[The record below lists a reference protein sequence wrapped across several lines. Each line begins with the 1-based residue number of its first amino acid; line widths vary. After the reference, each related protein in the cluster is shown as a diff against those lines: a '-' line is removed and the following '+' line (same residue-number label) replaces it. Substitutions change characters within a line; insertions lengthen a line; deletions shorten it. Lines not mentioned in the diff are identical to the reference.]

1 MLKNMK
7 HRLCRLL
14 CLALLLCLPLPAYAT
29 GITVGG
35 GTNAEQG
42 GTGEEAAYQPS
53 TLEER
58 YGKPNRVKGLTL
70 TLEEAEYIEGHA
82 LLTLK
87 FRNRTRHAYQY
98 GLPYFLEKRGT
109 DGKWYAV
116 PAGKGNYVWPMI
128 GMVILPGRRAEFE
141 IDLRAPAFYDVP
153 GPGEYRIA
161 KVADRVDR
169 EADKVLLT
177 VEFTVAGEKTLYA
190 TEPVYFRTSPGTKH
204 EAVYELKTG
213 EACKQIAKN
222 GKWMQVELTDGRRG
236 YVFAKYLTE
245 DTATQYY
252 MHPLI
257 VPLGAGNIRSIS
269 ATDDPANDRSIQNL
283 GGAVLKGRAGT
294 CVHVTLKR
302 AYDCYAVRLYL
313 FGNAWEAQAAANALK
328 RIDTMV
334 PDAPSYTYYR
344 MGNAI
349 VEWRAES
356 WYDFSKKERAYAEAV
371 NGAFAELCGL
381 AIVYLNG

>member
-7 HRLCRLL
+7 RRLCRLL

-70 TLEEAEYIEGHA
+70 TLEEAEYIEGNA

-109 DGKWYAV
+109 DGKWYSA

-128 GMVILPGRRAEFE
+128 GMGIEPGKRTKFK
-141 IDLRAPAFYDVP
+141 IDLQTSGFYVVP
-153 GPGEYRIA
+153 EPGEYRIA
-161 KVADRVDR
+161 KVASRADR
-169 EADKVLLT
+169 EGDKVLLT
-177 VEFTVAGEKTLYA
+177 AEFTVEKEKTLYA
-190 TEPVYFRTSPGTKH
+190 TEPVFFRTGPGTKY
-204 EAVYELKTG
+204 EALRELETG
-213 EACKQIAKN
+213 EACRLIAKN
-222 GKWMQVELTDGRRG
+222 GKWMQVELADGRRG

-245 DTATQYY
+245 DAAMQYY

-257 VPLGAGNIRSIS
+257 APLGAENIRSIS

-283 GGAVLKGRAGT
+283 GGAVLKERAET
-294 CVHVTLKR
+294 CVQATLKR
-302 AYDCYAVRLYL
+302 RYDCFAVRLYL
-313 FGNAWEAQAAANALK
+313 FGNSWEAQTAANALK
-328 RIDTMV
+328 RIDVMV
-334 PDAPSYTYYR
+334 PDAPSYTYYL
-344 MGNAI
+344 MEDAI

-356 WYDFSKKERAYAEAV
+356 WYDFNKKERAYAEAV
-371 NGAFAELCGL
+371 NGAFAELCGP
-381 AIVYLNG
+381 AIVYLIG

>member
-7 HRLCRLL
+7 RRLCRLL

-29 GITVGG
+29 GVTVGG
-35 GTNAEQG
+35 GTNSEQSS
-42 GTGEEAAYQPS
+42 TDEEAAFKPS

-70 TLEEAEYIEGHA
+70 TLEKSEYTEGNA

-87 FRNRTRHAYQY
+87 FRNRTQYAYQY
-98 GLPYFLEKRGT
+98 GLPYFLEKRGK
-109 DGKWYAV
+109 DGKWYSA
-116 PAGKGNYVWPMI
+116 PAGKENYAWPMI
-128 GMVILPGRRAEFE
+128 GQVILPGRRTEIE
-141 IDLRAPAFYDVP
+141 IDLRTPAFYDVP

-161 KVADRVDR
+161 KVVDRVDR

-177 VEFTVAGEKTLYA
+177 VEFTVAEEKTLYA
-190 TEPVYFRTSPGTKH
+190 TEPVYFRTGPGTKH

-245 DTATQYY
+245 DAATQYY

-269 ATDDPANDRSIQNL
+269 ATDDLANDSSIQNM
-283 GGAVLKGRAGT
+283 GGTLLKGRAET
-294 CVHVTLKR
+294 CVRVELKQ

-313 FGNAWEAQAAANALK
+313 FGNARAAQAAANALK
-328 RIDTMV
+328 RIHARAA
-334 PDAPSYTYYR
+334 DAPSYTYYR
-344 MGNAI
+344 LEDAI

-356 WYDFSKKERAYAEAV
+356 RYDFSRKERVYADAV
-371 NGAFAELCGL
+371 NEAFTELCGQ
-381 AIVYLNG
+381 AAAYLNG

>member
-7 HRLCRLL
+7 RRLCRLL

-116 PAGKGNYVWPMI
+116 PAGKGNYAWPMI
-128 GMVILPGRRAEFE
+128 EMGIEPGKRTEFK
-141 IDLRAPAFYDVP
+141 IDLQTSGFYVVP
-153 GPGEYRIA
+153 EPGEYRIA
-161 KVADRVDR
+161 KVASRVGR
-169 EADKVLLT
+169 EGDKVLLT
-177 VEFTVAGEKTLYA
+177 AEFTVEKEKTLYA
-190 TEPVYFRTSPGTKH
+190 TEPVFFRTGPGTKY
-204 EAVYELKTG
+204 EALRELETG
-213 EACKQIAKN
+213 EACRLIAKN
-222 GKWMQVELTDGRRG
+222 GKWMQVELADGRRG
-236 YVFAKYLTE
+236 YVFAK
-245 DTATQYY
+245 
-252 MHPLI
+252 
-257 VPLGAGNIRSIS
+257 
-269 ATDDPANDRSIQNL
+269 
-283 GGAVLKGRAGT
+283 
-294 CVHVTLKR
+294 
-302 AYDCYAVRLYL
+302 
-313 FGNAWEAQAAANALK
+313 
-328 RIDTMV
+328 
-334 PDAPSYTYYR
+334 
-344 MGNAI
+344 
-349 VEWRAES
+349 
-356 WYDFSKKERAYAEAV
+356 
-371 NGAFAELCGL
+371 
-381 AIVYLNG
+381 